1 MDHAIHPSR
10 KGYSHFNREESLLD
24 DFEKC
29 VKKIEEDQQILIPSG
44 FICDYLALGWLE
56 LRDGLYHLT
65 QAGSSAMRRRK
76 LS

>member
-1 MDHAIHPSR
+1 MDHSIHPSR
-10 KGYSHFNREESLLD
+10 KGFSHLKREESLLD

-29 VKKIEEDQQILIPSG
+29 LKKIEHDQQILIPSG

-65 QAGSSAMRRRK
+65 STGSSVVRGRR
-76 LS
+76 SP

>member
-1 MDHAIHPSR
+1 MDRSIHPSR
-10 KGYSHFNREESLLD
+10 KGFSHGNREEALLD

-29 VKKIEEDQQILIPSG
+29 VKKIEQDQQILIPSG
-44 FICDYLALGWLE
+44 FVCDYLALGWLE

-65 QAGSSAMRRRK
+65 SAGASAMRRRK

>member
-1 MDHAIHPSR
+1 MDSSILPSR
-10 KGYSHFNREESLLD
+10 KGFSHFNREESLLD

-29 VKKIEEDQQILIPSG
+29 VKKIEQDQHILIPSG

-65 QAGSSAMRRRK
+65 SAGATAMRRRK

>member
-29 VKKIEEDQQILIPSG
+29 LKKIEEDQQILIPSG

-65 QAGSSAMRRRK
+65 SAGSLAIRRRK

>member
-10 KGYSHFNREESLLD
+10 KGFSHLNREESLLD
-24 DFEKC
+24 DFERCLKR
-29 VKKIEEDQQILIPSG
+29 IEQDQQILIPSG

-65 QAGSSAMRRRK
+65 SRGSSVVRRRRV
-76 LS
+76 S

>member
-56 LRDGLYHLT
+56 LREGLYHLT
-65 QAGSSAMRRRK
+65 HAGSSAMRRRK

>member
-24 DFEKC
+24 DFEQC
-29 VKKIEEDQQILIPSG
+29 VKKIEQDQQILIPSG

-65 QAGSSAMRRRK
+65 HAGSSAMRRRK

>member
-29 VKKIEEDQQILIPSG
+29 VKKIEQDQQILIPSG
-44 FICDYLALGWLE
+44 FICDYLAFGWLE

-65 QAGSSAMRRRK
+65 HAGSLAMRRRK

>member
-1 MDHAIHPSR
+1 MDHSIHPSR
-10 KGYSHFNREESLLD
+10 KGFSHLKREESLLE

-29 VKKIEEDQQILIPSG
+29 LKKIEQDQQILIPSG

-65 QAGSSAMRRRK
+65 STGTSVMRGRK